1 MNYLLLFHI
10 FAYIYSSVYRRN
22 IKRKYKIIG
31 LVQDHHIIPR
41 QFKNIIDYDNSLLIN
56 NIDSSKNLIMMP
68 TRYGKLFINT
78 NRTIHENGHK
88 HYNRYINKLINQNYS
103 TDFIISHVK
112 YQIRIGNVEQLI

>member
-1 MNYLLLFHI
+1 MNYLLLFHT

-22 IKRKYKIIG
+22 IKRKYQIIG

-41 QFKNIIDYDNSLLIN
+41 QFKNIINYDNSYLIN